1 MKTKHLIPACM
12 LLLSF
17 GLNAIS
23 FAEDVKYRVDDIPK
37 PLLKDAK
44 AVVRNEEITV
54 EIKNDSKV
62 VQKVKYAI
70 TILNKNGK
78 SDGYFMHMYDK
89 NIKVNN
95 IKAQMFD
102 ASGNPIKKK
111 GGFEILDYA
120 MIPDGT
126 TYADYRVKAIDP
138 EHFEYPYT
146 VEYTYDVTM
155 SEVINYPGWTP
166 VDEFNIAVEK
176 SSFTLVFPKQSICR
190 YYEKNVISKAKI
202 QTEADRTVYYWE
214 VINLPAY
221 ASENFSPALEDF
233 TPVVIIAPIKVKVE
247 GYEGNFSTWEG
258 FGLWINQ
265 LNEGK
270 NNLSN
275 ETKVKIRKL
284 TEGVTD
290 DRAKIKKLYE
300 YMQNKTRYVGIQV
313 GIGGF
318 QPFDAETV
326 DRLSYGDCKA
336 LSNYMKS
343 LLETV
348 GIDSRYTLVQAG
360 DDNPIIHT
368 DFASNQF
375 NHVVLCVPLAAD
387 TVWLECTSQQN
398 PFNYMG
404 TFTSDRKALVIDNQ
418 GGKLVNTPELKM
430 ELNLES
436 RKTDVTLEP
445 TGNGFADVITNYHGA
460 TYDNYGYILR
470 SDQTDRKKLVTR
482 RIHVPN
488 FELDNFTI
496 NEVKNEQPFITER
509 LNISFTSYSTKVGDK
524 MMLCLNMMNKLDESP
539 FHPALRKTSVSFK
552 WPIYEVDTV
561 IYTLPQGFTLEKNPA
576 RVTLQSDFGSYT
588 TEVSKTG
595 NSIQY
600 VRTFQVFK
608 GEHAVDRYDE
618 IVSFFEKI
626 VTADE
631 NKVILTRVM

>member
-1 MKTKHLIPACM
+1 MTTKYFIPACI
-12 LLLSF
+12 LILSL

-23 FAEDVKYRVDDIPK
+23 FADDVKYRVEDIPK

-44 AVVRNEEITV
+44 AVVRNEEISV
-54 EIKNDSKV
+54 EIKPNNKL
-62 VQKVKYAI
+62 VQRVKYAI

-78 SDGYFMHMYDK
+78 SNGFFMQMYDE

-102 ASGNPIKKK
+102 ASGNQIKKK

-126 TYADYRVKAIDP
+126 TYADYRIKAIDP

-146 VEYTYDVTM
+146 VEYTYEVTL

-166 VDEFNIAVEK
+166 VEGFNIAIEK
-176 SSFTLVFPKQSICR
+176 SSFTLIVSKQAICR
-190 YYEKNVISKAKI
+190 YYEKNLTSKAKI
-202 QTEADRTVYYWE
+202 QDEADRIVYSWE
-214 VINLPAY
+214 LTNLQAY

-233 TPVVIIAPIKVKVE
+233 TPEVIVAPITVEVE

-265 LNEGK
+265 LNKGK
-270 NNLSN
+270 NNLSDD
-275 ETKVKIRKL
+275 TKEKIRKL
-284 TEGVTD
+284 TEGITD
-290 DRAKIKKLYE
+290 ERAKIKKLYE

-318 QPFDAETV
+318 QPFDAATV

-360 DDNPIIHT
+360 DDNPVIHI

-404 TFTSDRKALVIDNQ
+404 TFTSDRKALVIDDK
-418 GGKLVNTPELKM
+418 GGKLVNTPDLKIA
-430 ELNLES
+430 LNLES
-436 RKTDVTLEP
+436 RKTDVILDP
-445 TGNGFADVITNYHGA
+445 SGNGFADVRTCYHGA
-460 TYDNYGYILR
+460 TYDNYGYILH
-470 SDQTDRKKLVTR
+470 SDQADRKKLVTR

-496 NEVKNEQPFITER
+496 NEDKNEKPFITER
-509 LNISFTSYSTKVGDK
+509 INLSFTSYSTKVGDK

-539 FHPALRKTSVSFK
+539 FHATSRKTAVSFK
-552 WPIYEVDTV
+552 WPVYEIDTV
-561 IYTLPQGFTLEKNPA
+561 IYTLPQGYTLEKIPA
-576 RVTLQSDFGSYT
+576 KITLQSDFGYYT
-588 TEVSKTG
+588 TEVTKTG

-600 VRTFQVFK
+600 IRTFQVFK
-608 GEHAVDRYDE
+608 AEHPVDRYDE
-618 IVSFFEKI
+618 IVTFFEKI

>member
-12 LLLSF
+12 LILSF

-23 FAEDVKYRVDDIPK
+23 FAEEVKYRVDDIPK

-44 AVVRNEEITV
+44 AVVRNQEITV

-78 SDGYFMHMYDK
+78 SDGFFMHMYDK

-120 MIPDGT
+120 MISGGT
-126 TYADYRVKAIDP
+126 TYDDNRVKAIDP

-146 VEYTYDVTM
+146 VEYTYEVTFT
-155 SEVINYPGWTP
+155 EVIQYPGWYP
-166 VDEFNIAVEK
+166 VSDFNISVEK
-176 SSFTLVFPKQSICR
+176 SKFNLIVAEQTNCR
-190 YYEKNVISKAKI
+190 YYEKNLVSKVVEFITPAGK
-202 QTEADRTVYYWE
+202 QYTWE
-214 VINLPAY
+214 LSNMPAY
-221 ASENFSPALEDF
+221 AEESFCPALSDF
-233 TPVVIIAPIKVKVE
+233 TPVVLIAPSKVKVE
-247 GYEGNFSTWEG
+247 GYEGNFETWEG
-258 FGLWINQ
+258 IGLWINQ
-265 LNEGK
+265 LLEGK
-270 NNLSN
+270 DNLN
-275 ETKVKIRKL
+275 AETRAKIKKM

-290 DRAKIKKLYE
+290 DRSKVKILYE
-300 YMQNKTRYVGIQV
+300 FMQNKTRYVSIQE

-343 LLETV
+343 ILEVV
-348 GIDSRYTLVQAG
+348 GIKSLYTRVLSG
-360 DDNPIIHT
+360 SENPTLIAE
-368 DFASNQF
+368 FPSNQF
-375 NHVVLCVPLAAD
+375 NHIILCVPLASD
-387 TVWLECTSQQN
+387 TVWLECTDQSG
-398 PFNYMG
+398 PFNYLG
-404 TFTSDRKALVIDNQ
+404 TFTADRKVLAVGDH
-418 GGKLVNTPELKM
+418 GGKLINTPELKPEM
-430 ELNLES
+430 NLRSGKVEVAL
-436 RKTDVTLEP
+436 DPE
-445 TGNGFADVITNYHGA
+445 GNGFASASTIYYGA
-460 TYDNYGYILR
+460 TYDQYRHILM
-470 SDQTDRKKLVTR
+470 SDQTDRKKLITR
-482 RIHVPN
+482 SIHIPN
-488 FELDNFTI
+488 FELENFNISETKNDIPFATEKLNLTI
-496 NEVKNEQPFITER
+496 N
-509 LNISFTSYSTKVGDK
+509 SYPTKVGNK

-539 FHPALRKTSVSFK
+539 FHPASRKTSVSFK
-552 WPIYEVDTV
+552 WPIYEVDSV
-561 IYTLPQGFTLEKNPA
+561 IYTLPQGFTLEKIPA

-588 TEVSKTG
+588 TEVTKTG

-608 GEHAVDRYDE
+608 GEHTVDRYDE
-618 IVSFFEKI
+618 IVTFFEKI

>member
-1 MKTKHLIPACM
+1 
-12 LLLSF
+12 
-17 GLNAIS
+17 
-23 FAEDVKYRVDDIPK
+23 
-37 PLLKDAK
+37 
-44 AVVRNEEITV
+44 
-54 EIKNDSKV
+54 
-62 VQKVKYAI
+62 
-70 TILNKNGK
+70 
-78 SDGYFMHMYDK
+78 MY
-89 NIKVNN
+89 
-95 IKAQMFD
+95 D
-102 ASGNPIKKK
+102 ASGNQIKKK

-126 TYADYRVKAIDP
+126 TYADYRIKAIDP

-146 VEYTYDVTM
+146 VEYTYEVTL

-166 VDEFNIAVEK
+166 VEGFNIAIEK
-176 SSFTLVFPKQSICR
+176 SSFTLIVSKQAICR
-190 YYEKNVISKAKI
+190 YYEKNLTSKAKI
-202 QTEADRTVYYWE
+202 QDEADRTLYSWE
-214 VINLPAY
+214 LTNLQAY

-233 TPVVIIAPIKVKVE
+233 TPEVIVAPITVEVE

-265 LNEGK
+265 LNKGK
-270 NNLSN
+270 NNLSDD
-275 ETKVKIRKL
+275 TKEKIRKL
-284 TEGVTD
+284 TEGITD
-290 DRAKIKKLYE
+290 ERAKIKKLYE

-318 QPFDAETV
+318 QPFDAATV

-360 DDNPIIHT
+360 DDNPVIHT

-404 TFTSDRKALVIDNQ
+404 TFTSDRKALVIDDK
-418 GGKLVNTPELKM
+418 GGKLVNTPDLKIA
-430 ELNLES
+430 LNLES
-436 RKTDVTLEP
+436 RITDVTLDP
-445 TGNGFADVITNYHGA
+445 SGNGFADVRTCYHGA
-460 TYDNYGYILR
+460 TYDNYGYILH
-470 SDQTDRKKLVTR
+470 SDQADRKKLVTR

-496 NEVKNEQPFITER
+496 NEDKSEKPFITER
-509 LNISFTSYSTKVGDK
+509 INLSFTSYSTKVGDK

-539 FHPALRKTSVSFK
+539 FHATSRKTAVSFK
-552 WPIYEVDTV
+552 WPVYEIDTV
-561 IYTLPQGFTLEKNPA
+561 IYTLPQGYTLEKIPA
-576 RVTLQSDFGSYT
+576 KITLQSDFGHYT
-588 TEVSKTG
+588 TEVTKTG

-600 VRTFQVFK
+600 IRTFQVFK
-608 GEHAVDRYDE
+608 AEHPVDRYDE
-618 IVSFFEKI
+618 IVTFFEKI

>member
-1 MKTKHLIPACM
+1 MTTKYFIPTC
-12 LLLSF
+12 LLFLSL

-23 FAEDVKYRVDDIPK
+23 FADDVKYRVEDIPK

-44 AVVRNEEITV
+44 AVVRNEEISV
-54 EIKNDSKV
+54 EIKPNNKL

-78 SDGYFMHMYDK
+78 SNGFFMHMYDK

-95 IKAQMFD
+95 IKAQMYD
-102 ASGNPIKKK
+102 ASGNQIKKK

-126 TYADYRVKAIDP
+126 TYADYRIKAIDP

-146 VEYTYDVTM
+146 VEYTYEVTL

-166 VDEFNIAVEK
+166 VEGFNIAIEK
-176 SSFTLVFPKQSICR
+176 SSFTLIVSKLAICR
-190 YYEKNVISKAKI
+190 YYEKNLTSKAKI
-202 QTEADRTVYYWE
+202 QDEADRTVYSWE
-214 VINLPAY
+214 LTNLQAY

-233 TPVVIIAPIKVKVE
+233 TPEVIVAPTTVKVE

-258 FGLWINQ
+258 FGIWINQ
-265 LNEGK
+265 LNHGK

-275 ETKVKIRKL
+275 ETKEKIRKL
-284 TEGVTD
+284 AEGIAD
-290 DRAKIKKLYE
+290 DRLKIKMLYE

-318 QPFDAETV
+318 QPFDAATV

-360 DDNPIIHT
+360 DDNPVIHT

-404 TFTSDRKALVIDNQ
+404 TFTSDRKALVIDDK
-418 GGKLVNTPELKM
+418 GGKLVNTPALKIT
-430 ELNLES
+430 LNLES
-436 RKTDVTLEP
+436 RKTDVTLDP
-445 TGNGFADVITNYHGA
+445 SGNGFADIRTCYHGA

-470 SDQTDRKKLVTR
+470 SDQADRKKLVTR

-496 NEVKNEQPFITER
+496 NEVKNEKPFITER
-509 LNISFTSYSTKVGDK
+509 INLSFTSYSTKVGDK

-539 FHPALRKTSVSFK
+539 FHPASRKTSVSFK
-552 WPIYEVDTV
+552 WPVYEVDTV
-561 IYTLPQGFTLEKNPA
+561 IYTLPQGYTLEKIPA
-576 RVTLQSDFGSYT
+576 KITLQSDFGHYT
-588 TEVSKTG
+588 TEVTKTG

-600 VRTFQVFK
+600 IRTFQVFK
-608 GEHAVDRYDE
+608 AEHPIDKYDE
-618 IVSFFEKI
+618 IVTFFEKI

-631 NKVILTRVM
+631 NKVILTRMM